1 MAAHTFGTLA
11 TAMVTPFQK
20 DGEVDYEAA
29 INLARKLAADG
40 CDAILLSGT
49 TGESPTTHQPEK
61 AELIRSVKAAVD
73 PSVVVF
79 AGACSNDTAHAVRM
93 AEGAAQAGADGLLV
107 AAPYYNRPSQ
117 EGVYQHIRAVATS
130 TDLPA
135 MVYDI
140 PGRTGLEIGEHT
152 LDRLAQIEQIQA
164 FKDAT
169 GNVERAQERLE
180 RTGLDCYSGDDG
192 LNFSFLTHGATGVIS
207 VVSHVG
213 AAFYRQMIDAL
224 AQGDI
229 ATGRALTS
237 KLRPLVNAIMGGGQG
252 AVMAKHALVLA
263 GVLSEPTLRLPLV
276 AEPED
281 KVLALKV
288 VMEKLGL
295 C

>member
-237 KLRPLVNAIMGGGQG
+237 KLRPLVKAIMGGGQG

-263 GVLSEPTLRLPLV
+263 GVLPEPTLRLPLV
-276 AEPED
+276 PEPEE
-281 KVLALKV
+281 KVRALKL

>member
-1 MAAHTFGTLA
+1 MTAHTFGTLA

-20 DGEVDYEAA
+20 NGEVDYKAA
-29 INLARKLAADG
+29 KKLAGKLVADG

-93 AEGAAQAGADGLLV
+93 AEGAAEAGADGLLV
-107 AAPYYNRPSQ
+107 VAPYYNRPSQ
-117 EGVYQHIRAVATS
+117 EGLYQHIRAVATS
-130 TDLPA
+130 TDLPV

-140 PGRTGLEIGEHT
+140 PGRTGLEIKEDT
-152 LDRLAQIEQIQA
+152 LDRLAQIEQVQA

-169 GNVERAQERLE
+169 GKVERAQERLE

-192 LNFSFLTHGATGVIS
+192 LNFSFLTHGAVGVIS

-213 AAFYRQMIDAL
+213 AAYYRQMIDAL

-229 ATGRALTS
+229 ATGRALTR
-237 KLRPLVNAIMGGGQG
+237 KLRPLVKAIMGGGQG

-263 GVLSEPTLRLPLV
+263 GVLPEPTLRLPLMP
-276 AEPED
+276 EPEE
-281 KVLALKV
+281 KVRALKL

>member
-1 MAAHTFGTLA
+1 MTAHTFGTLA

-20 DGEVDYEAA
+20 NGEVDYKAA
-29 INLARKLAADG
+29 KKLAGKLVADG

-93 AEGAAQAGADGLLV
+93 AEGAAEAGADGLLV
-107 AAPYYNRPSQ
+107 VAPYYNRPSQ
-117 EGVYQHIRAVATS
+117 EGLYQHIRAVATS
-130 TDLPA
+130 TDLPV

-140 PGRTGLEIGEHT
+140 PGRTGLEIKEDT
-152 LDRLAQIEQIQA
+152 LDRLAQIEQVQA

-169 GNVERAQERLE
+169 GKVERAQERLE

-192 LNFSFLTHGATGVIS
+192 LNFSFLTHGAVGVIS

-213 AAFYRQMIDAL
+213 AAYYRQMIDAL

-229 ATGRALTS
+229 ATGRALTR
-237 KLRPLVNAIMGGGQG
+237 KLRPLVKAIMGGGQG

-263 GVLSEPTLRLPLV
+263 GVLPEPTLRLPLV
-276 AEPED
+276 PEPEE
-281 KVLALKV
+281 KVRALKL

>member
-229 ATGRALTS
+229 ATGRAITS

>member
-20 DGEVDYEAA
+20 NGEVDYKAA
-29 INLARKLAADG
+29 KKLAGKLVADG

-93 AEGAAQAGADGLLV
+93 AEGAAEAGADGLLV
-107 AAPYYNRPSQ
+107 VAPYYNRPSQ
-117 EGVYQHIRAVATS
+117 EGLYQHIRAVATS
-130 TDLPA
+130 TDLPV

-140 PGRTGLEIGEHT
+140 PGRTGLEIKEDT
-152 LDRLAQIEQIQA
+152 LDRLAQIEQVQA

-169 GNVERAQERLE
+169 GKVERAQERLE

-192 LNFSFLTHGATGVIS
+192 LNFSFLTHGAVGVIS

-213 AAFYRQMIDAL
+213 AAYYRQMIDAL

-229 ATGRALTS
+229 ATGRALTR
-237 KLRPLVNAIMGGGQG
+237 KLRPLVKAIMGGGQG

-263 GVLSEPTLRLPLV
+263 GVLPEPTLRLPLV
-276 AEPED
+276 PEPEE
-281 KVLALKV
+281 KVRALKL

>member
-1 MAAHTFGTLA
+1 MTAHTFGTLA

-20 DGEVDYEAA
+20 NGEVDYKAA
-29 INLARKLAADG
+29 KKLAGKLVADG

-79 AGACSNDTAHAVRM
+79 AGACSNDTAHTVRM
-93 AEGAAQAGADGLLV
+93 AEGAAEAGADGLLV
-107 AAPYYNRPSQ
+107 VAPYYNRPSQ
-117 EGVYQHIRAVATS
+117 EGLYQHIRAVATS
-130 TDLPA
+130 TDLPV

-140 PGRTGLEIGEHT
+140 PGRTGLEIKEDT
-152 LDRLAQIEQIQA
+152 LDRLAQIEQVQA

-169 GNVERAQERLE
+169 GKVERAQERLE

-192 LNFSFLTHGATGVIS
+192 LNFSFLTHGAVGVIS

-213 AAFYRQMIDAL
+213 AAYYRQMIDAL

-229 ATGRALTS
+229 ATGRALTR
-237 KLRPLVNAIMGGGQG
+237 KLRPLVKAIMGGGQG

-263 GVLSEPTLRLPLV
+263 GVLPEPTLRLPLV
-276 AEPED
+276 PEPEE
-281 KVLALKV
+281 KVRALKL

>member
-1 MAAHTFGTLA
+1 MAAHKFGTLA

>member
-169 GNVERAQERLE
+169 GHVERAQERLE

>member
-263 GVLSEPTLRLPLV
+263 GVLSEPTLRLPVV

>member
-1 MAAHTFGTLA
+1 MAAQTFGTLA

>member
-252 AVMAKHALVLA
+252 GRNGETRPRFGRSSV
-263 GVLSEPTLRLPLV
+263 
-276 AEPED
+276 
-281 KVLALKV
+281 
-288 VMEKLGL
+288 
-295 C
+295 

>member
-169 GNVERAQERLE
+169 GSVERAQERLE

>member
-61 AELIRSVKAAVD
+61 AELIRSVD

>member
-192 LNFSFLTHGATGVIS
+192 LNFSFLTHGATGGIS
-207 VVSHVG
+207 VVSHV
-213 AAFYRQMIDAL
+213 
-224 AQGDI
+224 
-229 ATGRALTS
+229 
-237 KLRPLVNAIMGGGQG
+237 
-252 AVMAKHALVLA
+252 
-263 GVLSEPTLRLPLV
+263 
-276 AEPED
+276 
-281 KVLALKV
+281 
-288 VMEKLGL
+288 
-295 C
+295 